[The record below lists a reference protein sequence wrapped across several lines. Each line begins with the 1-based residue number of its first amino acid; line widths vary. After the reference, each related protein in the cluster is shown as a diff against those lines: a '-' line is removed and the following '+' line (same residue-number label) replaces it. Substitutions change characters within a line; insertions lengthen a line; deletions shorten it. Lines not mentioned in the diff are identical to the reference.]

1 MYVCLLVPAHL
12 WRKET
17 LVIRVIVK
25 AIGSYTETT
34 ILIGEMTI
42 EGEEFVHTYLCAVEE
57 IQ

>member
-34 ILIGEMTI
+34 ILIGKMTI
-42 EGEEFVHTYLCAVEE
+42 EGEELVHTYVL
-57 IQ
+57 